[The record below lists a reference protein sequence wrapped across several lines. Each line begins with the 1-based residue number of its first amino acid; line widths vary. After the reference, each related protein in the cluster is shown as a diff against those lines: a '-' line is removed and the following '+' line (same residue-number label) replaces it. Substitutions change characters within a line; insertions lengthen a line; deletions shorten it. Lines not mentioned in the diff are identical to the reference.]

1 MTEEEFLRYVSRYHM
16 KSPSAVRTAEEDCV
30 VWKEG
35 DDFRLFTADALVEGV
50 HFRWTYFSPYALGWK
65 LAAVNLSDIAAMGGA
80 PEGALLILGFPQVP
94 EEEWI
99 EEFYRGLTEGL
110 SRFGAGLL
118 GGDTV
123 RSPVFWAGLFL
134 FGRARRPIFR
144 KGASPGDRLFVSRP
158 LGAPAA
164 ALRWFEAGKE
174 PPEALKK
181 AHLLP
186 EPEVDLG
193 RKLAEA
199 GLVSAMIDI
208 SDGLLL
214 DLARLCRASGVGAEI
229 ENLPVAE
236 GATEEEAL
244 SGGEDYAL
252 LFAAPPHREKDL
264 FRAIGDR
271 PLYPL
276 GHLTENA
283 GLISFRGRPVS
294 SRGFDHFNFSSPL

>member
-1 MTEEEFLRYVSRYHM
+1 MTEEEFLKYVSRYHS
-16 KSPSAVRTAEEDCV
+16 KGSPVVRTEEEDCA
-30 VWKEG
+30 VWEEDG
-35 DDFRLFTADALVEGV
+35 FRLFTADAMVEGV
-50 HFRWTYFSPYALGWK
+50 HFRWAYFSPYALGWK
-65 LAAVNLSDIAAMGGA
+65 LAAVNLSDIAAMGGT
-80 PEGALLILGFPQVP
+80 PQGALLILGWPRVP
-94 EEEWI
+94 EKSLI

-123 RSPVFWAGLFL
+123 KSPVFWAGLFL
-134 FGRARRPIFR
+134 FGRATRPIFR
-144 KGASPGDRLFVSRP
+144 QGAQPGDLIYVSRP
-158 LGAPAA
+158 LGASAA
-164 ALRWFEAGKE
+164 ALRWFEEGKD

-181 AHLLP
+181 AHLFP
-186 EPEVDLG
+186 EPEVELG
-193 RKLAEA
+193 RRLAEA

-214 DLARLCRASGVGAEI
+214 DLSRLCRASGVGAEL
-229 ENLPVAE
+229 ENIPVAE

-252 LFAAPPHREKDL
+252 LFAAPPGKEKDL

-276 GHLTENA
+276 GHLTQKA
-283 GLISFRGRPVS
+283 GLISFRGRPIS
-294 SRGFDHFNFSSPL
+294 ARGFDHFN